1 MVPVGAC
8 SGFSNSDNRD
18 PSTVRALRTIT
29 LSPPQTR
36 SLPSHEPEPNPHAQS
51 SSEAQVP
58 SQRKP
63 AKGARAAHKRL
74 VPSSH
79 SSPTLPRAH
88 RSPPKLRAVLRAHQK
103 KTFQH
108 AAKDSRNGCF
118 YLCIISKLLVT
129 PSEHKPISSINILRF

>member
-51 SSEAQVP
+51 SSEAQV
-58 SQRKP
+58 QRKP
-63 AKGARAAHKRL
+63 AKGARAAHRRL

-108 AAKDSRNGCF
+108 AAKNDGCL

-129 PSEHKPISSINILRF
+129 PSEHKPISSINMLRF